1 VLEQTGSTQNDLIQL
16 ISQGLAGNGEVI
28 ASEFQSAGRGRLDRN
43 FIAPT
48 SSALLFSLYIEPKR
62 DRADWGFLSQL
73 AALTLHSVIAPNLER
88 DILLKWPNDILIEE
102 KKVAGLLAQA
112 TDKGVVIGIG
122 LNVSMTISE
131 LPIPHA
137 TSIAI
142 SGGKELDRNLLLAN
156 FLNTFQANFQ
166 DWDNGASFITKY
178 TSICSTIGQEVEI
191 EVLGRE
197 NRQGRAQGIL
207 NSGALL
213 LADGFAV
220 TVGDVVHL
228 R

>member
-1 VLEQTGSTQNDLIQL
+1 MAPKSFRKSDLISKMKNL
-16 ISQGLAGNGEVI
+16 
-28 ASEFQSAGRGRLDRN
+28 
-43 FIAPT
+43 IAPT
-48 SSALLFSLYIEPKR
+48 RRREMSVKISKVEAFPVKYQEPN
-62 DRADWGFLSQL
+62 DSMAWRADWGFLSQL